1 MGAGASTIH
10 HSNAEENTFP
20 SPEHRISSKP
30 TRLSMEISVSTT
42 SAQYKYTRCLNSIE
56 KYCELAYKEGSKIDG
71 VMLMLSTEDSYDA
84 FFKFL
89 ELEYSC
95 ENLSF
100 YSEVEALKH
109 LDDPK
114 WSERLQ
120 SLPEAYLRIGARQE
134 LNLSHGMRSTLL
146 SLIES
151 EYATNRETI
160 LSALEATQKEIV
172 VIMAMGP
179 FPRFIGSPLYKDWR
193 KKEQLKCN
201 TQSSWRA
208 AISDDIEVSVTS
220 LTQEPKKVNSSDFE
234 SWLTVLIA
242 AVELVPI
249 SLVLF
254 TARETNNRYPIV
266 YANKYFGLLTMYR
279 VKDIIGFTYDFLVRD
294 GENCPTYKT
303 VLNAFATASA
313 ITTSLHCRRKN
324 GQVFKNLIALK
335 PIFNEHG
342 EYCYVI
348 AVNMD
353 VTSRG
358 GSTSEVRVANELLRS
373 LPDVTHCRKIG
384 ST

>member
-1 MGAGASTIH
+1 MGSGASIVH
-10 HSNAEENTFP
+10 SSNADEDSIISEM
-20 SPEHRISSKP
+20 RISSKP
-30 TRLSMEISVSTT
+30 TRLSMELSVSAT
-42 SAQYKYTRCLNSIE
+42 SAQYKYKRCLNSIE

-71 VMLMLSTEDSYDA
+71 VILMLSTDDSYDA
-84 FFKFL
+84 FYKFL
-89 ELEYSC
+89 QSEYSC

-100 YSEVEALKH
+100 YSEVEALKR
-109 LDDPK
+109 LDDPN

-120 SLPEAYLRIGARQE
+120 KLPEEYLRIGARQE

-160 LSALEATQKEIV
+160 LSALESTQKEII

-179 FPRFIGSPLYKDWR
+179 FPRFIGSPIYKEWR
-193 KKEQLKCN
+193 LKEQQKCN
-201 TQSSWRA
+201 MQSSWRA
-208 AISDDIEVSVTS
+208 AISDDIEVSVTG
-220 LTQEPKKVNSSDFE
+220 LTQEPKVVNSNEFE
-234 SWLTVLIA
+234 SWLSVLIA

-254 TARETNNRYPIV
+254 SARETNNRYPIV
-266 YANKYFGLLTMYR
+266 YANKYFGLLTNYR
-279 VKDIIGFTYDFLVRD
+279 VKDIIGFTYDFLARD
-294 GENCPTYKT
+294 GENCPAYKS

-313 ITTSLHCRRKN
+313 LTTSLQCKRKN
-324 GQVFKNLIALK
+324 GQVFKNLIAMK

-348 AVNMD
+348 AVNID

-373 LPDVTHCRKIG
+373 LPDVTHCRRLDV
-384 ST
+384 T